1 MCQRV
6 WSLYGVWPL
15 TASMEVKNKHAY
27 VITQEICNIFIEVIF
42 WGDVWFHGQIICCN
56 VRLPCRL
63 LVRHLFFCLTCLFSQ
78 LWFLWRKK
86 GIFHLKFWIAVSQPY
101 ASQIY
106 LEKPYPSRNSIITWA
121 KHNSYIPLF
130 NFDAYFMLEELHLK
144 CSWPI
149 SRD

>member
-1 MCQRV
+1 MRRDMILASN
-6 WSLYGVWPL
+6 SLHNIGGQNR
-15 TASMEVKNKHAY
+15 SCHA
-27 VITQEICNIFIEVIF
+27 TNSLKWNFL
-42 WGDVWFHGQIICCN
+42 WGLWFHNQIICCN

-130 NFDAYFMLEELHLK
+130 NFDAYFMLEELLELVSK
-144 CSWPI
+144 
-149 SRD
+149 